1 VCTPLVE
8 PEEMVP
14 SLLYVASREAD
25 NINGYRV
32 DANS

>member
-1 VCTPLVE
+1 VCTALVK

-14 SLLYVASREAD
+14 LLYVASREAD

-32 DANS
+32 DDNS